1 MLFLAG
7 LIHKRLMQKHSL
19 TSVHNEEILANLLMR
34 ALIQT
39 GNYEENQV
47 PI

>member
-1 MLFLAG
+1 M
-7 LIHKRLMQKHSL
+7 HKQ
-19 TSVHNEEILANLLMR
+19 TSVHNEEILNLLMR

-39 GNYEENQV
+39 GNYEENDL

>member
-1 MLFLAG
+1 MC
-7 LIHKRLMQKHSL
+7 KQ

-39 GNYEENQV
+39 DNYEANQV